1 VDIPK
6 GEENL
11 VEFAERVGL
20 SLSSERGIRVTLDEV
35 AEALG
40 ERASDTAAVSAL
52 LDYLESRGVDVDTG
66 PSPDLIQVL
75 RNVLHVA
82 RSERSRGVKVQVASI
97 ASKLQV
103 EPRLVRVALLYA
115 EVLMRG

>member
-6 GEENL
+6 GDENL
-11 VEFAERVGL
+11 VEFAEKVGL

-52 LDYLESRGVDVDTG
+52 LDYLESRGVDVDAG
-66 PSPDLIQVL
+66 PSPDLIQLL
-75 RNVLHVA
+75 RNVLQIA
-82 RSERSRGVKVQVASI
+82 RSEKTQGRKVQVGSI
-97 ASKLQV
+97 AEKLQM